1 MSILDLAIIL
11 FILILVVRGAQTGF
25 LAGAFSLAGVVVG
38 AALGSRVAPLILA
51 DNENPFFRAGI
62 TLVSI
67 LAFAALGDAIA
78 RSIGRALRRRFHG
91 STPAVLDSLGG
102 AVLGL
107 ALSLVLVWIVGTLAL
122 QAPPLAN
129 LQPSVERSRILATL
143 DERMP
148 SQFFAEAVSR
158 LEPLPEIQGP
168 SANVPEPDGSI
179 TGDPD
184 VQAATTST
192 VRVTG
197 IACGYGIGGSGWV
210 AAPNLVVTNA
220 HVVAGEN
227 ATRIQTAGT
236 GRRLPARVVVFD
248 PSNDVA
254 VLRVPNLDEPA
265 LALAEPEPAEEVA
278 VIGFPEN
285 GPLDVQPGRTGQ
297 TRRVI
302 STNAYNEGPVE
313 RTVTSFN
320 VFVRPG
326 NSGGPAV
333 NERGEV
339 VATIFA
345 SRADTQDSGYGI
357 PSQLV
362 RDLVDLAKTRTAPTS
377 TGECAA

>member
-1 MSILDLAIIL
+1 MSILDLVIAL
-11 FILILVVRGAQTGF
+11 FVLLLVARGAQTGF
-25 LAGAFSLAGVVVG
+25 LAGALSLAGVVVG
-38 AALGSRVAPLILA
+38 AAFGSRVAPLILA
-51 DNENPFFRAGI
+51 DNEDPLLRAGI
-62 TLVSI
+62 TLASI
-67 LAFAALGDAIA
+67 LAFAVLGDVIA
-78 RSIGRALRRRFHG
+78 RSIGRSVRRRFR
-91 STPAVLDSLGG
+91 SSAPAVLDSLGG

-107 ALSLVLVWIVGTLAL
+107 ALSLTLVWIAGTLVF
-122 QAPPLAN
+122 QAPPLAG

-148 SQFFAEAVSR
+148 SGLFAEAVSR
-158 LEPLPEIQGP
+158 LDPLPEIRGP
-168 SANVPEPDGSI
+168 SAEVPEPDGTI
-179 TGDPD
+179 TADPD

-197 IACGYGIGGSGWV
+197 IACGYGVGGSGWV

-220 HVVAGEN
+220 HVVAGEDI
-227 ATRIQTAGT
+227 TRVQPGGT

-254 VLRVPNLDEPA
+254 VLRVPKLDASA
-265 LALAEPEPAEEVA
+265 LPLAEPEPTQEVA

-285 GPLDVQPGRTGQ
+285 GPLNVQPGRTGP

-302 STNAYNEGPVE
+302 STDAYNEGPVE

-345 SRADTQDSGYGI
+345 SRADTRDAGYGI

-362 RDLVDLAKTRTAPTS
+362 GDLVDLAKTRSAPTS

>member
-1 MSILDLAIIL
+1 MSILDLVIIL
-11 FILILVVRGAQTGF
+11 FILILVVRGARTGF

-38 AALGSRVAPLILA
+38 AAFGSRVAPLILA
-51 DNENPFFRAGI
+51 DNESLFFRAGI

-67 LAFAALGDAIA
+67 LAFAILGDAIA
-78 RSIGRALRRRFHG
+78 RSIGRALRRRFRG

-102 AVLGL
+102 AALGL
-107 ALSLVLVWIVGTLAL
+107 TLSLVLVWIAGTLAL
-122 QAPPLAN
+122 QAPPLADF
-129 LQPSVERSRILATL
+129 QPSVERSRILATL
-143 DERMP
+143 NERMP
-148 SQFFAEAVSR
+148 SQLFAEAVSR
-158 LEPLPEIQGP
+158 FEPLPEIQGP
-168 SANVPEPDGSI
+168 SAEVPEPDGNI

-184 VQAATTST
+184 VQAATAST

-197 IACGYGIGGSGWV
+197 IACGYGIGGTGWV

-227 ATRIQTAGT
+227 TTRVQTEGT

-254 VLRVPNLDEPA
+254 VLRVPKLDEPA
-265 LALAEPEPAEEVA
+265 LALAEPEPTEEVA

-285 GPLDVQPGRTGQ
+285 GPLNVQPGRTGQ

-302 STNAYNEGPVE
+302 STDAYNEGPVE

-333 NERGEV
+333 NENGEV

-345 SRADTQDSGYGI
+345 SRADTSDAGYGI

-362 RDLVDLAKTRTAPTS
+362 GDLVNLAKTRSAPTS

>member
-1 MSILDLAIIL
+1 MSILDLVIAI
-11 FILILVVRGAQTGF
+11 FILVLVVRGAQTGF

-38 AALGSRVAPLILA
+38 AAFGSRIAPLILP
-51 DNENPFFRAGI
+51 DSEGPLFRAGI
-62 TLVSI
+62 TLASV
-67 LAFAALGDAIA
+67 LAFAVLGDVIA
-78 RSIGRALRRRFHG
+78 RSIGRSLRRRFRG
-91 STPAVLDSLGG
+91 SAPAVLDGLGG
-102 AVLGL
+102 AALGL
-107 ALSLVLVWIVGTLAL
+107 ALSLLLVWIAGTLML

-129 LQPSVERSRILATL
+129 LQSSVERSRILAAL

-148 SQFFAEAVSR
+148 AQLFAEAVSR
-158 LEPLPEIQGP
+158 FGALPEIQGP
-168 SANVPEPDGSI
+168 SPDVPEPDGTI

-184 VQAATTST
+184 IREATAST

-197 IACGYGIGGSGWV
+197 IACGYGVGGSGWV
-210 AAPNLVVTNA
+210 AAPDLVVTNA

-227 ATRIQTAGT
+227 LTRVQPEGT
-236 GRRLPARVVVFD
+236 GRRLPAQVVVFD

-254 VLRVPNLDEPA
+254 VLRVPNLDAPA
-265 LALAEPEPAEEVA
+265 LPLAEPEPSEEVA
-278 VIGFPEN
+278 VIGFPGN
-285 GPLDVQPGRTGQ
+285 GPLNVQPGRTGQ
-297 TRRVI
+297 TRLVI

-333 NERGEV
+333 NENGEV

-345 SRADTQDSGYGI
+345 SRADTRNAGYGI
-357 PSQLV
+357 PSTLV
-362 RDLVDLAKTRTAPTS
+362 DDLVELAKNRSAPTS